1 MVSITANISVLT
13 SQASLFCLILPRVFE
28 PAGEGH
34 WEMIGIVSAEAA
46 RLEAEYLK

>member
-1 MVSITANISVLT
+1 MQLLMVSITPNISGFLV
-13 SQASLFCLILPRVFE
+13 LILLHVFE

-34 WEMIGIVSAEAA
+34 WEMIGFVFAEAA